1 MKQIKLILVLML
13 VSKIAIAQESLTLFN
28 AIELALKNNYAI
40 QVAQNDRLQQINNNV
55 AGNAGMLPTVQG
67 NMLKDNTLT
76 DTKQKFLNGS
86 NNDKNAAKASQFNA
100 GIELSWTVFD
110 GFKML
115 ASKTKLNS
123 LEQAALYKFNLQVES
138 TVSKVYKAYFD
149 LVQAEQLYQLLQQT
163 LAISEARQALSLSK
177 YKIGKASKSEYLSSQ
192 VDCNTDKMQLLRQEV
207 EVKNAKIALN
217 QLLSRDLNSSFNAQF
232 NYQPKAILN
241 LDSLLT
247 LAKVN
252 NSSLSFLKA
261 SNKALRSASKE
272 ISAERYP
279 SLMLKSGYNFSNT
292 SSEAGFLQ
300 SSQNAGLHYGAS
312 IGFNFYN
319 GGSLNRRLKN
329 SQLQLKSAELSYK
342 DSSLKIAQLIKQE
355 YNKYELAFQLLNMEN
370 QNTEVAITNF
380 DIAKTQFELGMYNAI
395 EFRQAQLNLLQA
407 QTRLLAVKNELEL
420 AEAELLK
427 LVGSFA
433 QKQN

>member
-1 MKQIKLILVLML
+1 
-13 VSKIAIAQESLTLFN
+13 
-28 AIELALKNNYAI
+28 
-40 QVAQNDRLQQINNNV
+40 
-55 AGNAGMLPTVQG
+55 
-67 NMLKDNTLT
+67 
-76 DTKQKFLNGS
+76 
-86 NNDKNAAKASQFNA
+86 
-100 GIELSWTVFD
+100 
-110 GFKML
+110 
-115 ASKTKLNS
+115 
-123 LEQAALYKFNLQVES
+123 
-138 TVSKVYKAYFD
+138 
-149 LVQAEQLYQLLQQT
+149 
-163 LAISEARQALSLSK
+163 
-177 YKIGKASKSEYLSSQ
+177 
-192 VDCNTDKMQLLRQEV
+192 
-207 EVKNAKIALN
+207 
-217 QLLSRDLNSSFNAQF
+217 
-232 NYQPKAILN
+232 
-241 LDSLLT
+241 
-247 LAKVN
+247 VN

-261 SNKALRSASKE
+261 SNKALQSANKE
-272 ISAERYP
+272 ILAERYP

-355 YNKYELAFQLLNMEN
+355 FNKYELAFQLLNMEN
-370 QNTEVAITNF
+370 QNTEVATTNF